1 MTSSNQSRSATK
13 HARRVDPVQRV
24 VESMGEAA
32 VNALLSSKQFEVVY
46 AEPYRGTEEEMIN
59 ISNMCDGLTNM
70 IVMAPVNDRL
80 ALALG
85 VIDGCLIDNLP
96 TQEVRTLVRTIAK
109 KDVAL
114 LAHMPQTKAILARVL
129 RAVNLSEMLSPTRI
143 RQLALDVKQYQ
154 QQFEGGGL

>member
-1 MTSSNQSRSATK
+1 MSSSSP
-13 HARRVDPVQRV
+13 RRFASKVERPDPVQKV
-24 VESMGEAA
+24 VDAMGEAA

-46 AEPYRGTEEEMIN
+46 AEPYRGSEDEMIN

-70 IVMAPVNDRL
+70 IVSAPINDRL

-96 TQEVRTLVRTIAK
+96 SQEVRSLVRTIAK
-109 KDVAL
+109 KDAGL
-114 LAHMPQTKAILARVL
+114 LVHMPQTKAILARVL
-129 RAVNLSEMLSPTRI
+129 RAVNLSELLAPTRI

-154 QQFEGGGL
+154 QQFEGGQ

>member
-1 MTSSNQSRSATK
+1 MSSSNP
-13 HARRVDPVQRV
+13 RRFASKVERPDPVQKV
-24 VESMGEAA
+24 VDAMGEAA

-46 AEPYRGTEEEMIN
+46 AEPYRGSEDEMIN

-70 IVMAPVNDRL
+70 IVSAPINERL

-96 TQEVRTLVRTIAK
+96 SQEVRSLVRTIAK
-109 KDVAL
+109 KDVGL
-114 LAHMPQTKAILARVL
+114 LVHMPQTKAILARVL
-129 RAVNLSEMLSPTRI
+129 RAVNLSELLAPTRI

-154 QQFEGGGL
+154 QQFEGGQ

>member
-1 MTSSNQSRSATK
+1 MSSSSP
-13 HARRVDPVQRV
+13 RRFDSKAERPDPVQKV
-24 VESMGEAA
+24 VEAMGEAA

-46 AEPYRGTEEEMIN
+46 AEPYRGSEEEMIN

-70 IVMAPVNDRL
+70 IVSAPINERL

-96 TQEVRTLVRTIAK
+96 SQEVRSLVRTIAK
-109 KDVAL
+109 KDVGL
-114 LAHMPQTKAILARVL
+114 LVHMPQTKAILARVL
-129 RAVNLSEMLSPTRI
+129 RAVNLSELLAPTRI

-154 QQFEGGGL
+154 QQFEGGL

>member
-1 MTSSNQSRSATK
+1 MSSSSPRRFTSKVDRP
-13 HARRVDPVQRV
+13 DPVQKV
-24 VESMGEAA
+24 VDAMGEAA

-46 AEPYRGTEEEMIN
+46 AEPYRGSEEEMIN

-70 IVMAPVNDRL
+70 LVSAPNNERL

-96 TQEVRTLVRTIAK
+96 SQEVRSLVRTIAK
-109 KDVAL
+109 KDVGL
-114 LAHMPQTKAILARVL
+114 LVHMPQTKAILARVL
-129 RAVNLSEMLSPTRI
+129 RAVNLSEMLAPTRI

-154 QQFEGGGL
+154 QQFEGGQ

>member
-1 MTSSNQSRSATK
+1 MSSSSPRLFASK
-13 HARRVDPVQRV
+13 VERPDPVQKV
-24 VESMGEAA
+24 VDAMGEAA

-46 AEPYRGTEEEMIN
+46 AEPYRGSEDEMIN

-70 IVMAPVNDRL
+70 IVSAPINERL

-96 TQEVRTLVRTIAK
+96 SQEVRSLVRTIAK
-109 KDVAL
+109 KDVGL
-114 LAHMPQTKAILARVL
+114 LVHMPQTKAILARVL
-129 RAVNLSEMLSPTRI
+129 RAVNLSELLAPTRI

-154 QQFEGGGL
+154 QQFEGGQ